1 VNRHNGNEQLL
12 NSAISLKIE
21 LSKARNCLLKRKN
34 TDSKSAIRNPQSA
47 IENPVLFVGA
57 GPGDPELITVKGQK
71 ALMAADLVIFAGSL
85 VPEELLQWTRP
96 ATTSL
101 SSASM
106 TLEQIIEAIAAAQS
120 AGKRVVRLHTGDP
133 SLYGAIFE
141 QMAELQKR
149 EIPYKV
155 IPGVTA
161 AFTAA
166 AALGIEYTL
175 PEISQTLILTRM
187 AGRTPVPPNEDL
199 ASLAKH
205 QASMAIYL
213 SISMID
219 EVAEILADSYGKDSA
234 CAVVYR
240 ASQPEEKI
248 IMTRLRDLADKVKT
262 EKITKQALIVV
273 GKTLGISTN
282 NLVYKSK
289 LYDKNFKHEFRK

>member
-1 VNRHNGNEQLL
+1 MNKGKVYL
-12 NSAISLKIE
+12 
-21 LSKARNCLLKRKN
+21 
-34 TDSKSAIRNPQSA
+34 
-47 IENPVLFVGA
+47 VGA

-71 ALMAADLVIFAGSL
+71 ALMNADVVIFAGSL

-96 ATTSL
+96 GTTSL

-106 TLEQIIEAIAAAQS
+106 NLEQIIETIENAHS
-120 AGKRVVRLHTGDP
+120 VGKRVVRLHTGDP

-141 QMAELQKR
+141 QMVELQKR
-149 EIPYKV
+149 GIPYNV

-161 AFTAA
+161 AFAAA
-166 AALGIEYTL
+166 AALGLEYTL

-187 AGRTPVPPNEDL
+187 AGRTPVPENEDL

-213 SISMID
+213 SVSMVD
-219 EVAEILADSYGKDSA
+219 QMAPILADAYGADSR

-240 ASQPEEKI
+240 ASQPEEKVI
-248 IMTRLRDLADKVKT
+248 VTRLKDLTEKIKT
-262 EKITKQALIVV
+262 EKITKQALIIV
-273 GKTLGISTN
+273 GKVLAVDSD